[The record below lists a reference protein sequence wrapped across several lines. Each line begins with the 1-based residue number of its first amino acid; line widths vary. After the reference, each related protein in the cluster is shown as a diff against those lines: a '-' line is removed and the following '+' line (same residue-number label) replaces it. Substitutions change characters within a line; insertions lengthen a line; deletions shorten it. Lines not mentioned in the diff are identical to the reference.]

1 MGSRSE
7 QAWQTLRTAILTGV
21 LPPGEPLRFEQLQQM
36 CGMSVSP
43 VREALARLVAAG
55 LVEGE
60 HNRGYR
66 VTSVTLAELEDL
78 VRMRIQLEGWALE
91 RSIEHGDEDWEAE
104 AIASLHRLDHLPRK
118 QGEELLHN
126 EEWAAR
132 HALFHAALISACAS
146 PVLLQFC
153 DQLYDRSDRYRRLS
167 LSVETGPRDVTA
179 EHRAILDAALAR
191 DAARAKSLLADHY
204 EATATF
210 LRRYLQER
218 EAASAEPVLPASR
231 GRARRPVAS

>member
-1 MGSRSE
+1 MPSRSE
-7 QAWQTLRTAILTGV
+7 QAWQTLRTAILTGA

-66 VTSVTLAELEDL
+66 VTSVTIAELEDL
-78 VRMRIQLEGWALE
+78 VCMRVQLEGWALE
-91 RSIEHGDEDWEAE
+91 RSVEYGDEDWEAE
-104 AIASLHRLDHLPRK
+104 AIASLHRLDRLPRK

-167 LSVETGPRDVTA
+167 LTVETGARDVGA

-191 DAARAKSLLADHY
+191 NAPLAKSLLADHY
-204 EATATF
+204 QATATF
-210 LRRYLQER
+210 LRRYLKER
-218 EAASAEPVLPASR
+218 EAASAQPVSSVPR
-231 GRARRPVAS
+231 GRKRKTAAY

>member
-7 QAWQTLRTAILTGV
+7 QAWQTLRTAILTGA
-21 LPPGEPLRFEQLQQM
+21 LAPGEQLRFEQLQQM

-43 VREALARLVAAG
+43 VREALARLVAGG

-66 VTSVTLAELEDL
+66 VTLMTLAELDDI
-78 VRMRIQLEGWALE
+78 VQMRTQLEGWALE
-91 RSIEHGDEDWEAE
+91 RSIVLGDESWEADV
-104 AIASLHRLDHLPRK
+104 IAGLHRLERLPRK
-118 QGEELLHN
+118 QGDEALHN

-132 HALFHAALISACAS
+132 HAHFHALLISAAGS
-146 PVLLQFC
+146 PVLLNFC
-153 DQLYDRSDRYRRLS
+153 SQLYDRSDRYRRLS
-167 LSVETGPRDVTA
+167 LTVETGKRDVSA

-191 DAARAKSLLADHY
+191 DAPLARSLLAHHY

-218 EAASAEPVLPASR
+218 GV
-231 GRARRPVAS
+231 G

>member
-7 QAWQTLRTAILTGV
+7 QAWQTLRSAILTGA
-21 LPPGEPLRFEQLQQM
+21 LSPGEPLRFEQLQQM

-66 VTSVTLAELEDL
+66 VTSMTLAELDDL

-91 RSIEHGDEDWEAE
+91 RSIELGNEDWEAS
-104 AIASLHRLDHLPRK
+104 AIASLHRLEHLPRK
-118 QGEELLHN
+118 QGNEPLHN

-132 HALFHAALISACAS
+132 HAMFHEALLAACDS
-146 PVLLQFC
+146 PILLQIC
-153 DQLYDRSDRYRRLS
+153 RQLFDRSDRYRRLS
-167 LSVETGPRDVTA
+167 LTVETGARDVAA
-179 EHRAILDAALAR
+179 EHRAILDALLAR
-191 DAARAKSLLADHY
+191 DSAKAKSLLADHY
-204 EATATF
+204 EGTATF
-210 LRRYLQER
+210 LRRYLRER
-218 EAASAEPVLPASR
+218 EAAVPHLASPSGRKRAILP
-231 GRARRPVAS
+231 